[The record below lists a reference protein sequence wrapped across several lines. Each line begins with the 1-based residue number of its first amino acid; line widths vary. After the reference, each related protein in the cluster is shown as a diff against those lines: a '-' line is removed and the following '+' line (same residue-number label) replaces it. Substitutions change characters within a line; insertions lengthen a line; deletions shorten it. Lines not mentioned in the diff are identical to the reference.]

1 MEVNMAE
8 KLKNKDYDLIS
19 VIYNASQAAE
29 TCSLYMKDAEK
40 EKDPEVKQF
49 FNEVAETNANLVQR
63 GRNLLKSRL

>member
-1 MEVNMAE
+1 MAE

-40 EKDPEVKQF
+40 ERDREVKDF
-49 FNEVAETNANLVQR
+49 FSEVVETNVNLIQR
-63 GRNLLKSRL
+63 GKDLLKNRLQ